1 MRFELTRSETIGLA
15 VQRLNHSAT
24 LSKPSLLISY
34 INPRIALTYTFKR
47 IILKVDKYSLY
58 IPIEISSFFE
68 IMCSYLRS
76 IVLKID
82 DYYLLVRMHFLPLLI
97 FCVLQ
102 AKLRFLQERD

>member
-1 MRFELTRSETIGLA
+1 
-15 VQRLNHSAT
+15 

-34 INPRIALTYTFKR
+34 INPRIALTYTLTH
-47 IILKVDKYSLY
+47 ILLKVDKYFLY
-58 IPIEISSFFE
+58 VPITISSFFE

-82 DYYLLVRMHFLPLLI
+82 DFSLFVRIHFLPLLI